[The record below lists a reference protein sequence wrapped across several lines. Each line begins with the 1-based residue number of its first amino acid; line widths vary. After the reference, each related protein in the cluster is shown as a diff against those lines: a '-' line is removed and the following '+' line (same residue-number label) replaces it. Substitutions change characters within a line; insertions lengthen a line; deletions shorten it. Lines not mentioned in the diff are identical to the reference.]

1 MHRSRG
7 LLPSAVPSFTHVPH
21 SPTRR
26 LGVTPFTRSSELGR
40 FVAEQWTGVWRSCG
54 QRCRACGPGGDNA
67 DPALWTARASTVCG
81 ARLDTNPHPADQP
94 RSSPGRPT
102 CGRSLDNSQ
111 VPRLWTESS
120 PHFCG
125 ERPRRG
131 TYSNSAV
138 APGAASGRPWA
149 RWRGPIRRRTPR
161 EEARD
166 ALRREVS
173 TTGGARSR
181 SRAPPHA
188 PRAGD
193 PSGRGKTG
201 RVRSASDVCGESRV
215 HGGSCG
221 HRGPVL
227 GTLWRP
233 AAVPERSHGR
243 APGCGAG
250 PARAQPFLMRLVS
263 SVTWL

>member
-1 MHRSRG
+1 MDNRGSLWTPESSAHPMHRSRG

-21 SPTRR
+21 SPTGR

-54 QRCRACGPGGDNA
+54 QRRRACGPGGDNA

-149 RWRGPIRRRTPR
+149 RWRGPDTPKDAPGRSPGRPSKRGVHDRRCAESEPRT
-161 EEARD
+161 A
-166 ALRREVS
+166 ACA
-173 TTGGARSR
+173 TTGG
-181 SRAPPHA
+181 
-188 PRAGD
+188 
-193 PSGRGKTG
+193 PSGRGETG
-201 RVRSASDVCGESRV
+201 RVQRERCVRREPGARRELRPPRTGPGDAVAA
-215 HGGSCG
+215 
-221 HRGPVL
+221 RG
-227 GTLWRP
+227 RP
-233 AAVPERSHGR
+233 
-243 APGCGAG
+243 
-250 PARAQPFLMRLVS
+250 
-263 SVTWL
+263 